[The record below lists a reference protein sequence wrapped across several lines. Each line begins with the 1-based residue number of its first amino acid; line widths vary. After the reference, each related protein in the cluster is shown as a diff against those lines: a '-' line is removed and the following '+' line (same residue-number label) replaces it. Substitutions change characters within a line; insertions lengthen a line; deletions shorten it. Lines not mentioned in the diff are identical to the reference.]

1 MRPNDLNLN
10 VPAMIIGDGNGGV
23 VGGSSR
29 CVNDRSET
37 GNATKLISQSAMNLA
52 VSRNDS
58 VSPSALSTLSTGAP
72 VSIGGRSRTTTFNKL
87 TRYLRSSVGSSAGG
101 GAATSAAAAAAVAS
115 VQQAKE
121 QQQQSNQTHHHHAPP
136 PQIFVSTKSLPE
148 SLTSTNPS
156 ILAGCCPNSLTPTI
170 SRHTSDRGTS
180 ASDHSKATDSIVTT
194 PTYAPTIESTN
205 KSSSLAAN
213 LRSKLPKYLRKFEN
227 RNNNN
232 GIKCDK
238 DCVINESSMADGNR
252 TTDNDVAY
260 QLLPIIVQQSNTETS
275 LNTLDPNV
283 NNTISY
289 DRDGNLLETPS
300 CSPGPRS
307 STNICIN
314 IKPDLIDVRSYI
326 SQSRSDIT
334 PFYPERSDSCKYRSH
349 RSFYGDISPMRRPRS
364 KTVALTSQEHINNRG
379 STELRVPNAL
389 HRKHSHH
396 CGPTSNSLR
405 LPDMPPNHTSISQER
420 LSTGDLA
427 SWVSNISDDPT
438 SGDQSSAIA
447 IPPNDAIH
455 MDPIRKQSDL
465 QVQRLCYFKV
475 FVISSSSPRPSIID
489 VLSSFLVLSPFSVG
503 QMCERKCEIPAKLL
517 HVPANLK
524 SYAVLHATT

>member
-1 MRPNDLNLN
+1 
-10 VPAMIIGDGNGGV
+10 MIIGDGSGAV

-29 CVNDRSET
+29 CVNDSGTET

-72 VSIGGRSRTTTFNKL
+72 VSIGGRHRTTTFTKF

-121 QQQQSNQTHHHHAPP
+121 QQQQHESNHHHAPP

-170 SRHTSDRGTS
+170 SRHTSERGTS

-194 PTYAPTIESTN
+194 PTVGVTYAPTIESTN
-205 KSSSLAAN
+205 KSSSIAAN
-213 LRSKLPKYLRKFEN
+213 LRSKLNLPKYLRKLEN

-260 QLLPIIVQQSNTETS
+260 QLLPIIVQQSNTENS

-283 NNTISY
+283 NNTMILY
-289 DRDGNLLETPS
+289 DRDGNMLESSS

-364 KTVALTSQEHINNRG
+364 KTVALTSQEHINNKMG

-427 SWVSNISDDPT
+427 SWVSNISDDPM
-438 SGDQSSAIA
+438 SADQSSAIA

-465 QVQRLCYFKV
+465 QVGYHFQF
-475 FVISSSSPRPSIID
+475 
-489 VLSSFLVLSPFSVG
+489 
-503 QMCERKCEIPAKLL
+503 
-517 HVPANLK
+517 
-524 SYAVLHATT
+524 

>member
-1 MRPNDLNLN
+1 MKTVSFFFLPFFPSAGLKTYYIIRRKSTKSYEHLRPNDLNLN
-10 VPAMIIGDGNGGV
+10 VPTTIAGNGGGG
-23 VGGSSR
+23 GGSVS
-29 CVNDRSET
+29 CVNET
-37 GNATKLISQSAMNLA
+37 GTATKLISQSATNLA

-58 VSPSALSTLSTGAP
+58 VSPSAMSTGAP
-72 VSIGGRSRTTTFNKL
+72 VSVVGRNRTTTFNKL
-87 TRYLRSSVGSSAGG
+87 TRYLRSSVGSSAGSG
-101 GAATSAAAAAAVAS
+101 GAAAASAASAVAS
-115 VQQAKE
+115 VQQAKD
-121 QQQQSNQTHHHHAPP
+121 QSNQTNRQPPP

-170 SRHTSDRGTS
+170 SRHTSERGTS
-180 ASDHSKATDSIVTT
+180 ASDHSKATDSIITT
-194 PTYAPTIESTN
+194 PTYQPTNVESTN
-205 KSSSLAAN
+205 KSSIAAN
-213 LRSKLPKYLRKFEN
+213 LRNKLPKYLRKFEN

-238 DCVINESSMADGNR
+238 DCVINESSIPDVNR
-252 TTDNDVAY
+252 TSDNDVAY

-283 NNTISY
+283 NSTIGF
-289 DRDGNLLETPS
+289 DRDGNMIETPS
-300 CSPGPRS
+300 CSPSPRS
-307 STNICIN
+307 TTNINMN

-334 PFYPERSDSCKYRSH
+334 PFYPERADSCKYRSH

-364 KTVALTSQEHINNRG
+364 KTVALTSQEHLNHKMG

-389 HRKHSHH
+389 GRKHSHH
-396 CGPTSNSLR
+396 CRPTSNSLR

-427 SWVSNISDDPT
+427 SWVSNISDDPM
-438 SGDQSSAIA
+438 SLDQSSAIQ

-455 MDPIRKQSDL
+455 MVRHH
-465 QVQRLCYFKV
+465 QRECGYNPQRHNV
-475 FVISSSSPRPSIID
+475 
-489 VLSSFLVLSPFSVG
+489 
-503 QMCERKCEIPAKLL
+503 
-517 HVPANLK
+517 
-524 SYAVLHATT
+524 